1 MGAKLTVVSMCT
13 WHSCRAYLWLQLL
26 SSPTSSAGTSK
37 QMPQVCIQQ
46 RLWRQAPSLSSFTM
60 RSSVTRT
67 VATSSARSTSLCLYD
82 VCCQKCSKDSEKL
95 SRAQTSALLVNVGLT
110 PGLPTVTVCR
120 AQVATVNTLPYCF
133 SDLLTVMWTSS

>member
-1 MGAKLTVVSMCT
+1 MGAKLTVVTVCT

-46 RLWRQAPSLSSFTM
+46 RLWRQAPSLSSSTV

-67 VATSSARSTSLCLYD
+67 VATSSARLTSLCLYD
-82 VCCQKCSKDSEKL
+82 AWCQKCFEDCEKL
-95 SRAQTSALLVNVGLT
+95 SRAQTSALLVNVGLA
-110 PGLPTVTVCR
+110 PGLPAVTSSRV
-120 AQVATVNTLPYCF
+120 QVAAVNTLPYCF
-133 SDLLTVMWTSS
+133 SDL